1 MLFQTDQQSGIVMQA
16 DGQKNNC
23 DPGLLIFS
31 DLMDKKPDHEGKCG
45 RNEVKANICIG
56 AVFHSCSPL
65 DSIKNFVLPVGI
77 I

>member
-1 MLFQTDQQSGIVMQA
+1 MLFQTDQQSGIVMQT

-31 DLMDKKPDHEGKCG
+31 DLMDKKPDHKGKGG
-45 RNEVKANICIG
+45 RNEANANIRIG
-56 AVFHSCSPL
+56 AVFHSYSPL
-65 DSIKNFVLPVGI
+65 DSIENFVLPVGI